1 LTITYFATAATAG
14 NCGFTTHALE
24 RESAVVEPVVAK
36 ERNAFEKAWIF
47 VFFYKARSRKGSPRL
62 SSSVKMFPQTDTS
75 KRKCCC
81 EDCSGK
87 RTR

>member
-47 VFFYKARSRKGSPRL
+47 VFFL
-62 SSSVKMFPQTDTS
+62 
-75 KRKCCC
+75 
-81 EDCSGK
+81 
-87 RTR
+87 